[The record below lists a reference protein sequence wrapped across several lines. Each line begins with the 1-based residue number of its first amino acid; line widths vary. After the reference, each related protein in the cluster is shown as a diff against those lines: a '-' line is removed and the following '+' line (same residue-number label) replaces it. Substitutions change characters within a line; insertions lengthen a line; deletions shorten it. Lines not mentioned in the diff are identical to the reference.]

1 MKSNTGVFVVFKTK
15 CELKCQSSGNIRVC
29 LFSLQRFFDELFD
42 VITVKLC
49 WWINSRV
56 QKDIRTYKVDSILVT
71 SCNKKRSTTN
81 KKSSEYLSFLLSS
94 PFIKHLV
101 SFKCNDF
108 LGNIIDIAHN
118 PNCNSHPNRSSRVR
132 KTKKFIL
139 NGLFASTEGALF

>member
-1 MKSNTGVFVVFKTK
+1 MTNFLTIRCKSTP
-15 CELKCQSSGNIRVC
+15 
-29 LFSLQRFFDELFD
+29 LF
-42 VITVKLC
+42 
-49 WWINSRV
+49 
-56 QKDIRTYKVDSILVT
+56 RTYKVDSILVT

-101 SFKCNDF
+101 SLKCNDF

-139 NGLFASTEGALF
+139 NGHFLSTKGALNILMGFRYSKMKSFISLLPIVIDRMQTILYNFA